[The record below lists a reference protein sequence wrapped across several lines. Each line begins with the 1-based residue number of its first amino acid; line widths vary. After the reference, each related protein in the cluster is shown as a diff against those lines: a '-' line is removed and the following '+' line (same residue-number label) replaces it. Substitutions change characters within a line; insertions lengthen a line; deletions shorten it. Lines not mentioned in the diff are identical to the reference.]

1 MADKDLGDWSDLSL
15 SALFFAYRKAK
26 VDCFYESSIRVAET
40 FVAYEQSLP
49 DKLAALLVRLQA
61 GEAAAILTEGINQPI
76 IFPKRLHFD
85 QHVSEVPDADA
96 STAHAFFSDAERA
109 FQRSTDQRTPLPEF
123 RLIGDFSVEAHV
135 LSALWVNLVGHKFDA
150 CLSSRALA
158 SRVRRYRADKD
169 RKWVGEYHLESLG
182 SFEPYFEP
190 YRKWRD
196 DGLHA
201 MRDAIRRE
209 QPIIAMTLD
218 VGNFYHSIDP
228 NFFVDAQF
236 LEYLGVELSPFELAF
251 SQLGLRLNQ
260 SQKARAVAMATPDRK
275 LAASLS

>member
-1 MADKDLGDWSDLSL
+1 MEVLGKRKLGLDRDVYDANLTVSVDLGRGVT
-15 SALFFAYRKAK
+15 FTTVNGYR
-26 VDCFYESSIRVAET
+26 RV
-40 FVAYEQSLP
+40 QGNLDP
-49 DKLAALLVRLQA
+49 LALLA
-61 GEAAAILTEGINQPI
+61 GGEALDGAIMRVL
-76 IFPKRLHFD
+76 
-85 QHVSEVPDADA
+85 
-96 STAHAFFSDAERA
+96 
-109 FQRSTDQRTPLPEF
+109 

-169 RKWVGEYHLESLG
+169 RKWVGDYHLESLG

-196 DGLHA
+196 DGLDA
-201 MRDAIRRE
+201 MRDAIKRE

-228 NFFVDAQF
+228 SFLVDARF
-236 LEYLGVELSPFELAF
+236 LEYLGVELTPFELAF
-251 SQLGLRLNQ
+251 SQLISAALSEWSARCRERLSALGCPIDARQHGGIPIGLSVVRG
-260 SQKARAVAMATPDRK
+260 
-275 LAASLS
+275 